1 MDKPHGYT
9 AHEGAR
15 DALGSPFVVV
25 VDRLDWLCHPQPACH
40 VPAADKCPEFKGF
53 SHRAMVR
60 LSESR
65 NGRSE
70 IGTIH
75 AAFLVVALIMRTSVP
90 TSITR
95 PTRPSAK
102 IVDAATPPSSRNSVP
117 SGLSTASI
125 PPITASVPMPIVSPS
140 PSPHTT
146 P

>member
-25 VDRLDWLCHPQPACH
+25 VDRLDWLRHPQPACH

-53 SHRAMVR
+53 SHRVMCV

-75 AAFLVVALIMRTSVP
+75 ASFLVVALIMRTSLP

-95 PTRPSAK
+95 PTRPSPK
-102 IVDAATPPSSRNSVP
+102 IVAAAPPPSSPNRVP
-117 SGLSTASI
+117 RG
-125 PPITASVPMPIVSPS
+125 V
-140 PSPHTT
+140 
-146 P
+146 